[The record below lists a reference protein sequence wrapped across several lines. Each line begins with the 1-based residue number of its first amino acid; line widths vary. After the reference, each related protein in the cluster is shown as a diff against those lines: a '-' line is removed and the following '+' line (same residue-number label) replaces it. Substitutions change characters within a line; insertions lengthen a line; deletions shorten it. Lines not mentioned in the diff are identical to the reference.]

1 MKLTNLKI
9 TPKLGI
15 LVGVTLLGLCV
26 AGLLAGY
33 LMQREMLNARIEQT
47 RAIVDMARNMALGL
61 QKQVEAG
68 QMTKEAAIAEFSKRG
83 NTLTFD
89 KGNGYVFAYT
99 MDGVAVLAP
108 VPGQIGQNRMDIDT
122 GGRKL
127 VRELRDGIAA
137 NGEIM
142 LRYEFRKPGEEARLI
157 RKFSYAVPIP
167 GWNMF
172 VGTGAYLDDLDTKMK
187 PIAAVLGLAILGIA
201 LVAGSIAWM
210 IGRSISK
217 PLSQLGTRM
226 QDLAEG
232 RLDGEIPGIGRG
244 DEIGAMAA
252 TVQIFKDNAVRIR
265 GLEQKEAEVQARAEA
280 ERRAAMESI
289 ASDFERS
296 VTGIVRTVSTAA
308 AGMQTT
314 AQSMTATASDASARA
329 ATVGAASQR
338 SSDNVGTV
346 ASAAEEL
353 SSSVTEI
360 SRQVARSSEIAS
372 KAVSDAER
380 TNATVGA
387 LSTGA
392 EKIGEVVKLIHSIAG
407 SNQFAGAQRHHRG
420 GARRQFRPRFCGR
433 GVGSEGARQPD
444 REGDRGNLVAGRG
457 HAGFDQRSRGL
468 DRRHHRNHLA
478 DERDHGFDLDRRRA
492 AGRRYPRDRP
502 QHSVGG
508 GRIER
513 DLHPY
518 RRRHHGGGGDR
529 QGGVRGA
536 GERPRTRHPV
546 RHAAQRG
553 RRIFGQGAGG
563 VSGGTQVLRW
573 AKRSVPTIHQRVS
586 ARMVGT
592 LRFAH
597 PTSASPGYSQGQS
610 GNTNL
615 FHIKSQSNELTS
627 R

>member
-33 LMQREMLNARIEQT
+33 LMKREMLNARIEQT

-61 QKQVEAG
+61 QKQVAAG

-89 KGNGYVFAYT
+89 NGNGYVFAYT

-108 VPGQIGQNRMDIDT
+108 VPSQIGQNRMDIDT

-127 VRELRDGIAA
+127 VRELRDGVAA

-142 LRYEFRKPGEEARLI
+142 LRYEFRKPGQDDLI

-201 LVAGSIAWM
+201 LIAGSIAWT

-217 PLSQLGTRM
+217 PLSQLGARM

-232 RLDGEIPGIGRG
+232 RLDGAIPGIGRG

-252 TVQIFKDNAVRIR
+252 TVQIFQDNAVRIR

-296 VTGIVRTVSTAA
+296 VTGIVRSVSTAA

-314 AQSMTATASDASARA
+314 AQSMTTTASDASARA

-392 EKIGEVVKLIHSIAG
+392 EKIGEVVKLIHSIAAQTNLLALNATIEAARAGDSGRGFAVVASEVKALANQTAKATEEISSQVAAMQASTSEAVASIGGITETISQMSEITVSISTAVEQQGGATREIARNIQSVAAG
-407 SNQFAGAQRHHRG
+407 SNEISSHIG
-420 GARRQFRPRFCGR
+420 GVTTAAAATGKAASEVLANARELDTQSGM
-433 GVGSEGARQPD
+433 
-444 REGDRGNLVAGRG
+444 L
-457 HAGFDQRSRGL
+457 RS
-468 DRRHHRNHLA
+468 A
-478 DERDHGFDLDRRRA
+478 VDEFLGKVRA
-492 AGRRYPRDRP
+492 A
-502 QHSVGG
+502 
-508 GRIER
+508 
-513 DLHPY
+513 
-518 RRRHHGGGGDR
+518 
-529 QGGVRGA
+529 
-536 GERPRTRHPV
+536 
-546 RHAAQRG
+546 
-553 RRIFGQGAGG
+553 
-563 VSGGTQVLRW
+563 
-573 AKRSVPTIHQRVS
+573 
-586 ARMVGT
+586 
-592 LRFAH
+592 
-597 PTSASPGYSQGQS
+597 
-610 GNTNL
+610 
-615 FHIKSQSNELTS
+615 
-627 R
+627 